1 MLPPSP
7 LPVSALYDPAPVSS
21 PTYLMLKEEAWPA
34 ADGNLVIWLWLSSG
48 LEQEVEVLQHGGNI
62 PRERSQAWALEGG
75 SHRRLAGL

>member
-7 LPVSALYDPAPVSS
+7 LPVSALYDPVPVSS

-48 LEQEVEVLQHGGNI
+48 LEQEVE
-62 PRERSQAWALEGG
+62 A
-75 SHRRLAGL
+75 